1 MGGVFFLKRELIKV
15 ISVTVGSI
23 IFVLMIPILFIIY
36 SNLTVIP

>member
-1 MGGVFFLKRELIKV
+1 MGGVFLKRELIKV